1 MAERVVIKERVEIDP
16 DQPMPEYDLPH
27 AKAFGAVARRE
38 EHGDLVAFVCDP
50 RVPFRFDDIES
61 VRGLTGST
69 AMMRFVEWGVAAWA
83 PARRRLPILVYER
96 PQGGRVARTIGDVQE
111 PMAEDRIV
119 RGLLTPAIAILRD
132 LSTRGVP
139 HRAIRPDN
147 LYFGDTAK
155 KQIMLGECL
164 TAPPGLHN
172 PVFCETLEQGMADP
186 AARGRGGIADDL
198 YSLGVCVVFLLL
210 GRNPVHELGS
220 VEMIERKINLG
231 SYAALTGG
239 ARIQMNMMELLRGLL
254 SDDARERW
262 SIREVELWIGG
273 RRLTPKQAK
282 LPSKAARPITIAGR
296 DYENVRSAAEA
307 LARNWLV
314 AGEVVRGNDFDNW
327 LRRSLSDEKVV
338 ESVNKVL
345 GNHAALQGA
354 SEGDS
359 PRLITRA
366 CMALDPSAPIR
377 HKGFSAHIDGV
388 GTALALE
395 FERDDVRQ
403 KVADFI
409 NGRFVGLWMSL
420 QARTRSD
427 LAELYSLYDKL
438 PMLLNQTGPG
448 FGLERVLYETNP
460 SIHCRSPLIEHL
472 YVTRIEELVP
482 ALERAAGN
490 RDRSGRPM
498 DRHIASFAV
507 ARSPDVD
514 ERFVRPLSGNDQTGT
529 DHILA
534 ALTLLARVQAMT
546 KNGPAPALAAWF
558 VDLMKSTVNG
568 FHNLKQRKAIEQN
581 ITRAAETGHLLE
593 LQGIYGDTKSVQ
605 RDQQGYTRAMQEH
618 QHCGAQIQQLSIEL
632 QNRDHMATELGEQ
645 VAAVISGVIGSV
657 GSTGIIIMFM
667 L

>member
-1 MAERVVIKERVEIDP
+1 MAERVVIKERVEVDP
-16 DQPMPEYDLPH
+16 DKPLPEYDLPH
-27 AKAFGAVARRE
+27 AKAYGAVARRE
-38 EHGDLVAFVCDP
+38 EHGDLIAYVCEP
-50 RVPFRFDDIES
+50 RVPFRVDDIES
-61 VRGLTGST
+61 VRGLSGLS
-69 AMMRFVEWGVAAWA
+69 MMRFVEWGVAAWA
-83 PARRRLPILVYER
+83 PARRRLPLLVYER
-96 PQGGRVARTIGDVQE
+96 PQGGRVARAIGDVIE
-111 PMAEDRIV
+111 PMSEERIV
-119 RGLLTPAIAILRD
+119 RGLVTPAVAILRD

-139 HRAIRPDN
+139 HRAVRPDN
-147 LYFGDTAK
+147 LFFADTAK
-155 KQIMLGECL
+155 RQIMLGDCL
-164 TAPPGLHN
+164 TAPAGLHN
-172 PVFCETLEQGMADP
+172 PVFCETIEQGMADP
-186 AARGRGGIADDL
+186 AARGRGGVADDL

-210 GRNPVHELGS
+210 GRNPVHELGA

-239 ARIQMNMMELLRGLL
+239 ARIQLNMMELLRGLL
-254 SDDARERW
+254 SDDPRERW

-296 DYENVRSAAEA
+296 DYENVRSAADA

-314 AGEVVRGNDFDNW
+314 TGEVVRGNDFDNW
-327 LRRSLSDEKVV
+327 LRRSLNDEKVV
-338 ESVNKVL
+338 EAVNKVL
-345 GNHAALQGA
+345 GSHGAVQGA
-354 SEGDS
+354 SEGES
-359 PRLITRA
+359 PRLVTRA
-366 CMALDPSAPIR
+366 CMALDPGAPIR

-388 GTALALE
+388 GTALAMD

-403 KVADFI
+403 KVADFV

-427 LAELYSLYDKL
+427 LGELYSLYDKL
-438 PMLLNQTGPG
+438 PMLLNQNGPG
-448 FGLERVLYETNP
+448 FGIERVLYELNP
-460 SIHCRSPLIEHL
+460 TIHCRSPLIEHL

-490 RDRSGRPM
+490 RDRGGRPM

-507 ARSPDVD
+507 ARSPDID
-514 ERFVRPLSGNDQTGT
+514 ERFVRPLSGSDTTGT
-529 DHILA
+529 DHVLA

-546 KNGPAPALAAWF
+546 KSGPAPGLAAWF
-558 VDLMKSTVNG
+558 VDLMKSAVNG
-568 FHNLKQRKAIEQN
+568 FHNLKQRKAVEQSVA
-581 ITRAAETGHLLE
+581 RAAETGLLLE
-593 LQGIYGDTKSVQ
+593 LQGIYGDTKAAQ
-605 RDQQGYTRAMQEH
+605 RDQQGYARAMQEH
-618 QHCGAQIQQLSIEL
+618 QHCAAQIQQLSLEL